1 MSNVKVGRTIAQKW
15 EKQESESER
24 LQNRKKAKGKK
35 IVRVLSVLVILIGIG
50 VVVAMNVFNWAE
62 KRKKIEQET
71 PSIVPVAQII
81 DESGAGVTKRMKE
94 YVGTVEQDLA
104 DLGYTVDRAVL
115 PSGKTREIDLFL
127 KDYPYYFKLNIDR
140 AAAVSAEDMKRMIS
154 YLTEHDVHP
163 SYVDVRVKGKA
174 YYK

>member
-35 IVRVLSVLVILIGIG
+35 IVRVLS
-50 VVVAMNVFNWAE
+50 
-62 KRKKIEQET
+62 
-71 PSIVPVAQII
+71 SIVPTAQII

-104 DLGYTVDRAVL
+104 DLGFTVDRAVL

-140 AAAVSAEDMKRMIS
+140 VAAVSAEDMKRMVT
-154 YLTEHDVHP
+154 YLTEHDIHP